1 VSAIAFNLRLA
12 VRSMRWFGAVLI
24 ALIWTS
30 FTFASPGSAL
40 GNASNA
46 FMMIVAVTCW
56 ITVAIGNVDDDG
68 HRELLAAAAGSPAHL
83 QRTRAFSAYVA
94 GNAIAIVSTIIGI
107 AVATSPSRPVS
118 EVRIVGACLL
128 LQLAATA
135 IGVGIGTLLHRP
147 VLRNGGLT
155 LLAAAAALV
164 GLILLPPVQH
174 VLRQLNDSRTDGL
187 IALSAVAL
195 VAAAAAVAVS
205 GALADRL
212 N

>member
-1 VSAIAFNLRLA
+1 VFNLRLTI
-12 VRSMRWFGAVLI
+12 RSMRWFGAVLI
-24 ALIWTS
+24 ALVWTS
-30 FTFASPGSAL
+30 FTIASPGPAL

-46 FMMIVAVTCW
+46 FMMIVGVTCW

-68 HRELLAAAAGSPAHL
+68 HRELLAAAAGSPGRL
-83 QRTRAFSAYVA
+83 QRTRATSAYLA
-94 GNAIAIVSTIIGI
+94 GNAIALVSTIIGI
-107 AVATSPSRPVS
+107 ALATSPSRPVS
-118 EVRIVGACLL
+118 HVRIVGACLL

-147 VLRNGGLT
+147 VLRNGGVT
-155 LLAAAAALV
+155 LLASAGALV

-174 VLRQLNDSRTDGL
+174 VLRELNEDRTDGL
-187 IALSAVAL
+187 VVLAVVAL
-195 VAAAAAVAVS
+195 IAGSAAVAAS